1 MSTMFNESHQSLAPK
16 ERWGEMVMFV
26 PCFVVLLAVALLG
39 QLIGIRW
46 RTWLS
51 GAEDSHNIV
60 VGIKTAVYTFMSHI
74 N

>member
-1 MSTMFNESHQSLAPK
+1 MSQMINESPRTLAPK

-39 QLIGIRW
+39 QLIGISW

-51 GAEDSHNIV
+51 GAEDSHNILSL
-60 VGIKTAVYTFMSHI
+60 IHI
-74 N
+74 

>member
-1 MSTMFNESHQSLAPK
+1 MSQMINESPRSLAPK

-26 PCFVVLLAVALLG
+26 PCFVVLLAVAILG
-39 QLIGIRW
+39 QLIGISW

-51 GAEDSHNIV
+51 GAEGAHNIFD
-60 VGIKTAVYTFMSHI
+60 GIETAVYTFMSHI